1 MMVKDDKNIVVSL
14 AVVAVL
20 MAVAAL
26 LQVFVG
32 DVPTTIFRFPLNLI
46 IAGLWLY
53 LVIESYRSR
62 QRSRVAQYLLS
73 PAASWLSVLMVIVA
87 CVVMGLQRQPA
98 ILSFPFAMAMLYV
111 LTQLAM
117 VILRGWRNS
126 IGIRWRFLCNHVGLW
141 LAIFAAFWG
150 APDSDVLRT
159 VVVAER
165 PTDEAYY
172 IDGRMTLLGYEMQL
186 TDFRAEYYDNGTP
199 SSYEA
204 DVLIDGRNVTLS
216 VNHPYARNWYEDI
229 YLTSYEPRN
238 NGVSCVVQVVRHPWK
253 WPMATG
259 ILMLIVGAVMM
270 FIQGPKKQRV

>member
-1 MMVKDDKNIVVSL
+1 MVKGGKNIVVSL

-20 MAVAAL
+20 MAVASL

-73 PAASWLSVLMVIVA
+73 PAASWLSVLIVIVA

-159 VVVAER
+159 VVVAEP

-259 ILMLIVGAVMM
+259 ILMLIIGAVMM